1 MFIQLLAKI
10 LLVQHAP
17 LIIRLFDQLVDI
29 FGANDKHPSYKRV
42 KTLHR
47 FVIFTENVLKY
58 GIIAYV
64 LALLSYF
71 AYPIYMYLHANE
83 IVACLPVY
91 IPYVDE
97 TTILGYAILIVFH
110 VISMLLAF
118 FGSTCCDFTFTL
130 IIMNV
135 PAMAYLFGATIDELN
150 EQLMAPK
157 RAWSVI
163 KARLR
168 NILLQR
174 QEVVE
179 LRTTVHVQPLDAVHK
194 R

>member
-1 MFIQLLAKI
+1 MKI
-10 LLVQHAP
+10 LSVRHGP
-17 LIIRLFDQLVDI
+17 LIIRLIDQLVDI
-29 FGANDKHPSYKRV
+29 CKANEKHQSYNRV
-42 KTLHR
+42 RTLHR

-58 GIIAYV
+58 GILSYV
-64 LALLSYF
+64 LALLSYY
-71 AYPIYMYLHANE
+71 AYPIYMYLQANE

-91 IPYVDE
+91 MPYVDE
-97 TTILGYAILIVFH
+97 TTIIGYAILNVFH
-110 VISMLLAF
+110 VICLLLGF

-130 IIMNV
+130 IILNV

-150 EQLMAPK
+150 EQMMAPK
-157 RAWSVI
+157 RAWPVI
-163 KARLR
+163 RAQLR

-179 LRTTVHVQPLDAVHK
+179 LRTTVHAQPLDAIHK